1 MEKERAYEIWTDL
14 FGDVDVAYDFASH
27 PMRKADFQ
35 NKDSHYGWD
44 IDEKKPFL
52 AQKSNLLPCSLNTM
66 GFRQGKS
73 SFKVGNHL
81 FEVRKGR
88 QYGTFSI
95 YDITER
101 NNPINMDPTVENQ
114 NPEYNRKRF
123 HEIAVSRN
131 NIASGFHI
139 PSLKSIQDNVINEK
153 IAVQDDFFFED
164 EKEETKEEILPN
176 VGEPVPEEKVEES
189 PALEEQNASQETEE
203 VKTEEVQEEPISE
216 EAKNEPVMEE
226 KAEEMTVE
234 QEEAPSIT
242 EDPDQEENAS
252 SIIEE
257 HPLLEDESYDETQ
270 EEVPSLEQTHVEE
283 EKDVSFIIEDLKK
296 RIEQNEKEIAS
307 LKESNNSIEQEKNSL
322 ADKNDQIREEN
333 ESIRKEII
341 ENQKQ
346 IQEIL
351 AANEALKNEIRE
363 LSTQTEEKKASYENL
378 RQEKE
383 QLENE
388 LSLSKESNVL
398 LSGQI
403 NELQEKEKAS
413 KMSLSSLE
421 KEKAELEEKI
431 LSLNSAL
438 EEIKNQEEQQNR
450 IDSDKNNQILSEMNQ
465 MKAELQEK
473 ENVIASLVKKKE
485 EMTIQKDALESSL
498 QEEKGKEEESKK
510 NYDELLLKH
519 QNLVAEYDQL
529 NAQSELSSDQMASV
543 NDENKNLS
551 NQIKELNTQIEEA
564 NRKNQDVLF
573 EKDSL
578 VRQMNE
584 TKEKMLS
591 LNSELEFIKNEKM
604 QLSADK
610 TLLNATID
618 QMKSNLEISQKKN
631 ADSLSTLQSEI
642 DGYKN
647 ELEALKNEK
656 TLLQDKVLYLSL
668 NGKEEGFLSMRN
680 ELLSRLLPFD
690 EENILSSFKEHPE
703 WKKEF
708 LEDIETIQGES
719 SLVLEEEVSYAKED
733 QERKKRALN
742 YYDQIFSME
751 KNEVSDF
758 AGRFIRMT
766 DYQNKNS
773 DYGWNFFLLDPHGEE
788 KNDNIAIANLKSIA
802 DYHFD
807 IPFKTNG
814 NEFIVKKIGER
825 NKILSSDYISDP
837 YDFSQALR
845 VTKKN
850 QEKKSPLIYLFVKV
864 LGVSQAQPE
873 KEALMEFFDLMDC
886 TVKRICPTSFVEM
899 KTVLGNG
906 CYAFVTFSSNGK
918 DAYREVLDYAV
929 LLNSYR
935 REYRSREK
943 LNAVIVLNEVD
954 VEFSKRHLDYD
965 ALLNE
970 TKDDELR
977 TLRYEFNLAVI
988 NSTIKRTIHIG
999 PRILDKLPLDQNM
1012 LKPSNIGQGNF
1023 AKMYRFD
1030 KEFKIYNFIYSLT
1043 HKEEETQE

>member
-1 MEKERAYEIWTDL
+1 MEKERAYEIWTNL

-27 PMRKADFQ
+27 PMKKNDFQ

-52 AQKSNLLPCSLNTM
+52 AQESNLLPCSLNTM

-81 FEVRKGR
+81 FEVRKGK

-101 NNPINMDPTVENQ
+101 NNPINMDPTIENQ

-123 HEIAVSRN
+123 HEIAVSKS
-131 NIASGFHI
+131 NITPGFHI

-153 IAVQDDFFFED
+153 IAAQDDFFFDD
-164 EKEETKEEILPN
+164 EKEEKKEVILSNEEI
-176 VGEPVPEEKVEES
+176 VPEEKNEEMPIAEETLATNAVEEEKDET
-189 PALEEQNASQETEE
+189 AQEESLSEEMKEESVIEENPSVDEE
-203 VKTEEVQEEPISE
+203 VEEEKEETSSILEEPIKE
-216 EAKNEPVMEE
+216 
-226 KAEEMTVE
+226 
-234 QEEAPSIT
+234 
-242 EDPDQEENAS
+242 AS
-252 SIIEE
+252 SAAEE

-270 EEVPSLEQTHVEE
+270 EEVTSLEPTDEEE
-283 EKDVSFIIEDLKK
+283 EKDVSFIIEDLKNK
-296 RIEQNEKEIAS
+296 IEQNEKEIAS
-307 LKESNNSIEQEKNSL
+307 LKETKDSLEQEKISL
-322 ADKNDQIREEN
+322 SDENRLMKEEN
-333 ESIRKEII
+333 DRVQKEIE

-346 IQEIL
+346 VQEIL
-351 AANEALKNEIRE
+351 FANEALKNEIRE
-363 LSTQTEEKKASYENL
+363 MSTQKEEKSVSYENL
-378 RQEKE
+378 KQEKE

-403 NELQEKEKAS
+403 NELQEKENVS
-413 KMSLSSLE
+413 QETLSSLE

-438 EEIKNQEEQQNR
+438 EEIKNQEEEKNR
-450 IDSDKNNQILSEMNQ
+450 NDSDKNNQVLFEMNQ
-465 MKAELQEK
+465 LKNELQEK
-473 ENVIASLVKKKE
+473 EDLIVSLTKEKE
-485 EMTIQKDALESSL
+485 EMNLQKESLENSL
-498 QEEKGKEEESKK
+498 QEEKKKEEEAKK
-510 NYDELLLKH
+510 NYDDLLLMH
-519 QNLVAEYDQL
+519 QNLTADYSQL
-529 NAQSELSSDQMASV
+529 NAQVELSSDQMDSV
-543 NDENKNLS
+543 NEENLNLS
-551 NQIKELNTQIEEA
+551 NQIKELNNQIEEA
-564 NRKNQDVLF
+564 NKKNQDILF

-584 TKEKMLS
+584 NKEKMLS
-591 LNSELEFIKNEKM
+591 LNSELEYIKNEKL

-610 TLLNATID
+610 TLLNERID
-618 QMKSNLEISQKKN
+618 QMKSDQELSQKKN
-631 ADSLSTLQSEI
+631 SDSLSMLQSEI
-642 DGYKN
+642 EGYKN
-647 ELEALKNEK
+647 ELETLKNEK
-656 TLLQDKVLYLSL
+656 ELIQEKVLYLSL
-668 NGKEEGFLSMRN
+668 NGKEEEFLSMRN
-680 ELLSRLLPFD
+680 DLLSQSLPFD
-690 EENILSSFKEHPE
+690 EEHVLSSFKEHPE

-708 LEDIETIQGES
+708 LEGIMPIQGES
-719 SLVLEEEVSYAKED
+719 SLVLKEEVSYTKED
-733 QERKKRALN
+733 KDRKKRAFN

-773 DYGWNFFLLDPHGEE
+773 DYGWDFFLLDSTLEE
-788 KNDNIAIANLKSIA
+788 KMDNIAIANLKSIA
-802 DYHFD
+802 DYHYD
-807 IPFKTNG
+807 VPFRTNG
-814 NEFIVKKIGER
+814 NEFIVKKIGEK
-825 NKILSSDYISDP
+825 NKILSSDFISDP

-850 QEKKSPLIYLFVKV
+850 QEKKSPLIYLFVKI

-906 CYAFVTFSSNGK
+906 NYAFVTFSSNEK

-935 REYRSREK
+935 REYRSREI

-1043 HKEEETQE
+1043 HREEETQE

>member
-1 MEKERAYEIWTDL
+1 MEKERAYEIWTNL

-27 PMRKADFQ
+27 PMKKNDFQ

-52 AQKSNLLPCSLNTM
+52 AQESNLLPCSLNTM

-81 FEVRKGR
+81 FEVRKGK

-101 NNPINMDPTVENQ
+101 NNPINMDPTIENQ

-123 HEIAVSRN
+123 HEIAVSKS
-131 NIASGFHI
+131 NITPGFHI

-153 IAVQDDFFFED
+153 IAAQDDFFFDD
-164 EKEETKEEILPN
+164 EKEEKKEVILSNEEI
-176 VGEPVPEEKVEES
+176 VPEEKNEEMPIAEETLATNAVEEEKDET
-189 PALEEQNASQETEE
+189 AQEESLSEEMKEESVIEENPSMDEKVEEKKEETSSIL
-203 VKTEEVQEEPISE
+203 EEPIKE
-216 EAKNEPVMEE
+216 
-226 KAEEMTVE
+226 
-234 QEEAPSIT
+234 
-242 EDPDQEENAS
+242 AS
-252 SIIEE
+252 SAAEE

-270 EEVPSLEQTHVEE
+270 EEVTSLEPTDEEE
-283 EKDVSFIIEDLKK
+283 EKDVSFIIEDLKNK
-296 RIEQNEKEIAS
+296 IEQNEIEIAS
-307 LKESNNSIEQEKNSL
+307 LKETKDSLEQEKISL
-322 ADKNDQIREEN
+322 SDENRLMKEEN
-333 ESIRKEII
+333 DRVQKEIE

-346 IQEIL
+346 VQEIL
-351 AANEALKNEIRE
+351 SANEALKNEIRE
-363 LSTQTEEKKASYENL
+363 MSTQKEEKSVSYENL
-378 RQEKE
+378 KQEKE

-403 NELQEKEKAS
+403 NELQEKENVS
-413 KMSLSSLE
+413 QETLSSLE

-431 LSLNSAL
+431 FSLNSAL
-438 EEIKNQEEQQNR
+438 EEIKNQEEEKNR
-450 IDSDKNNQILSEMNQ
+450 NDSDKNNQVLFEMNQ
-465 MKAELQEK
+465 LKNELQEK
-473 ENVIASLVKKKE
+473 EDLIVSLTKEKE
-485 EMTIQKDALESSL
+485 EMNLQKESLENSL
-498 QEEKGKEEESKK
+498 QEEKKKEEEAKK
-510 NYDELLLKH
+510 NYDDLLLMH
-519 QNLVAEYDQL
+519 QNLTADYSQL
-529 NAQSELSSDQMASV
+529 NAQVELSSDQMDSV
-543 NDENKNLS
+543 NEENLNLS
-551 NQIKELNTQIEEA
+551 NQIKELNNQIEEA
-564 NRKNQDVLF
+564 NKKNQDILF

-584 TKEKMLS
+584 NKEKMLS
-591 LNSELEFIKNEKM
+591 LNSELEYIKNEKL

-610 TLLNATID
+610 TLLNERID
-618 QMKSNLEISQKKN
+618 QMKSDQELSQKKN
-631 ADSLSTLQSEI
+631 SDSLSMLQSEI
-642 DGYKN
+642 EGYKN
-647 ELEALKNEK
+647 ELETLKNEK
-656 TLLQDKVLYLSL
+656 ELIQEKVLYLSL
-668 NGKEEGFLSMRN
+668 NGKEEEFLSMRN
-680 ELLSRLLPFD
+680 DLLSQSLPFD
-690 EENILSSFKEHPE
+690 EEHVLSSFKEHPE

-708 LEDIETIQGES
+708 LEGIMPIQGES
-719 SLVLEEEVSYAKED
+719 SLVLKEEVSYTKED
-733 QERKKRALN
+733 KDRKKRAFN

-773 DYGWNFFLLDPHGEE
+773 DYGWDFFLLDSTLEE
-788 KNDNIAIANLKSIA
+788 KMDNIAIANLKSIA
-802 DYHFD
+802 DYHYD
-807 IPFKTNG
+807 VPFRTNG
-814 NEFIVKKIGER
+814 NEFIVKKIGEK
-825 NKILSSDYISDP
+825 NKILSSDFISDP

-850 QEKKSPLIYLFVKV
+850 QEKKSPLIYLFVKI

-873 KEALMEFFDLMDC
+873 KGALMEFFDLMDC

-906 CYAFVTFSSNGK
+906 NYAFVTFSSNEK

-935 REYRSREK
+935 REYRSREI

-1043 HKEEETQE
+1043 HREEETQE

>member
-1 MEKERAYEIWTDL
+1 MEKERAYEIWTNL

-27 PMRKADFQ
+27 PMKKNDFQ

-52 AQKSNLLPCSLNTM
+52 AQESNLLPCSLNTM

-101 NNPINMDPTVENQ
+101 NNPINMDPTIENQ

-123 HEIAVSRN
+123 HEIAVSKS
-131 NIASGFHI
+131 NITSGFHI

-153 IAVQDDFFFED
+153 IAAQDDFFFDD
-164 EKEETKEEILPN
+164 EKEEKKEVILSNEEI
-176 VGEPVPEEKVEES
+176 VPEEKNEEMPIAEETLATNAVEEEKDET
-189 PALEEQNASQETEE
+189 AQEEIFSEEMKEESVIEENPSMDEKVEEEKEETSSIL
-203 VKTEEVQEEPISE
+203 EEPIKE
-216 EAKNEPVMEE
+216 
-226 KAEEMTVE
+226 
-234 QEEAPSIT
+234 
-242 EDPDQEENAS
+242 AS
-252 SIIEE
+252 SAAEE

-270 EEVPSLEQTHVEE
+270 EEVTSLEPTDEEE
-283 EKDVSFIIEDLKK
+283 EKDVSFIIEDLKNK
-296 RIEQNEKEIAS
+296 IEQNEIEIAS
-307 LKESNNSIEQEKNSL
+307 LKETKDSLEQEKISL
-322 ADKNDQIREEN
+322 SDENRLMKEEN
-333 ESIRKEII
+333 DRVQKEIE

-346 IQEIL
+346 VQEIL
-351 AANEALKNEIRE
+351 SANEALKNEIRE
-363 LSTQTEEKKASYENL
+363 MSTQKEEKSVSYENL
-378 RQEKE
+378 KQEKE

-403 NELQEKEKAS
+403 NELQEKENVS
-413 KMSLSSLE
+413 QETLSSLE

-431 LSLNSAL
+431 FSLNSAL
-438 EEIKNQEEQQNR
+438 EEIKNQEEEKNR
-450 IDSDKNNQILSEMNQ
+450 NDSDKNNQVLFEMNQ
-465 MKAELQEK
+465 LENELQEK
-473 ENVIASLVKKKE
+473 EDLIVSLTKEKE
-485 EMTIQKDALESSL
+485 EMNLQKESLENSL
-498 QEEKGKEEESKK
+498 QEEKKKEEEAKK
-510 NYDELLLKH
+510 NYDDLLLMH
-519 QNLVAEYDQL
+519 QNLTADYSQL
-529 NAQSELSSDQMASV
+529 NAQVELSSDQMDSV
-543 NDENKNLS
+543 NEENLNLS
-551 NQIKELNTQIEEA
+551 NQIKELNNQIEEA
-564 NRKNQDVLF
+564 NKKNQDILF

-584 TKEKMLS
+584 NKEKMLS
-591 LNSELEFIKNEKM
+591 LNSELEYIKNEKL

-610 TLLNATID
+610 TLLNERID
-618 QMKSNLEISQKKN
+618 QMKSDQELSQKKN
-631 ADSLSTLQSEI
+631 SDSLSMLQSEI
-642 DGYKN
+642 EGYKN
-647 ELEALKNEK
+647 ELETLKNEK
-656 TLLQDKVLYLSL
+656 ELIQEKVLYLSL
-668 NGKEEGFLSMRN
+668 NGKEEEFLSMRN
-680 ELLSRLLPFD
+680 DLLSQSLPFD
-690 EENILSSFKEHPE
+690 EEHVLSSFKEHPE

-708 LEDIETIQGES
+708 LEGIMPIQGES
-719 SLVLEEEVSYAKED
+719 SLVLKEEVSYTKED
-733 QERKKRALN
+733 KDRKKRAFN

-773 DYGWNFFLLDPHGEE
+773 DYGWDFFLLDSALEE
-788 KNDNIAIANLKSIA
+788 KMDNIAIANLKSIA
-802 DYHFD
+802 DYHYD
-807 IPFKTNG
+807 VPFRTNG
-814 NEFIVKKIGER
+814 NEFIVKKIGEK
-825 NKILSSDYISDP
+825 NKILSSDFISDP

-850 QEKKSPLIYLFVKV
+850 QEKKSPLIYLFVKI

-873 KEALMEFFDLMDC
+873 KGALMEFFDLMDC

-906 CYAFVTFSSNGK
+906 NYAFVTFSSNEK

-935 REYRSREK
+935 REYRSREI

-1043 HKEEETQE
+1043 HREEETQE

>member
-1 MEKERAYEIWTDL
+1 MEKERAYEIWTNL

-27 PMRKADFQ
+27 PMKKNDFQ

-52 AQKSNLLPCSLNTM
+52 AQESNLLPCSLNTM

-81 FEVRKGR
+81 FEVRKGK

-101 NNPINMDPTVENQ
+101 NNPINMDPTIENQ

-123 HEIAVSRN
+123 HEIAVSKS
-131 NIASGFHI
+131 NITPGFHI

-153 IAVQDDFFFED
+153 IAAQDDFFFDD
-164 EKEETKEEILPN
+164 EKEEKKEVILSNEEI
-176 VGEPVPEEKVEES
+176 VPEEKNEEMPIAEETLATNAVEEEKDET
-189 PALEEQNASQETEE
+189 AQEESLSEEMKEESVIEENPSMDEE
-203 VKTEEVQEEPISE
+203 VEEKKEETSSILEEPIKE
-216 EAKNEPVMEE
+216 
-226 KAEEMTVE
+226 
-234 QEEAPSIT
+234 
-242 EDPDQEENAS
+242 AS
-252 SIIEE
+252 SAAEE

-270 EEVPSLEQTHVEE
+270 EEVTSLEPTDEEE
-283 EKDVSFIIEDLKK
+283 EKDVSFIIEDLKNK
-296 RIEQNEKEIAS
+296 IEQNEKEIAS
-307 LKESNNSIEQEKNSL
+307 LKETKDSLEQEKISL
-322 ADKNDQIREEN
+322 SDENRLMKEEN
-333 ESIRKEII
+333 DRVQKEIE

-346 IQEIL
+346 VQEIL
-351 AANEALKNEIRE
+351 FANEALKNEIRE
-363 LSTQTEEKKASYENL
+363 MSTQKEEKSVSYENL
-378 RQEKE
+378 KQEKE

-403 NELQEKEKAS
+403 NELQEKENVS
-413 KMSLSSLE
+413 QETLSSLE

-438 EEIKNQEEQQNR
+438 EEIKNQEEEKNR
-450 IDSDKNNQILSEMNQ
+450 NDSDKNNQVLFEMNQ
-465 MKAELQEK
+465 LKNELQEK
-473 ENVIASLVKKKE
+473 EDLIVSLTKEKE
-485 EMTIQKDALESSL
+485 EMNLQKESLENSL
-498 QEEKGKEEESKK
+498 QEEKKKEEEAKK
-510 NYDELLLKH
+510 NYDDLLLMH
-519 QNLVAEYDQL
+519 QNLTADYSQL
-529 NAQSELSSDQMASV
+529 NAQVELSSDQMDSV
-543 NDENKNLS
+543 NEENLNLS
-551 NQIKELNTQIEEA
+551 NQIKELNNQIEEA
-564 NRKNQDVLF
+564 NKKNQDILF

-584 TKEKMLS
+584 NKEKMLS
-591 LNSELEFIKNEKM
+591 LNSELEYIKNEKL

-610 TLLNATID
+610 TLLNERID
-618 QMKSNLEISQKKN
+618 QMKSDQELSQKKN
-631 ADSLSTLQSEI
+631 SDSLSMLQSEI
-642 DGYKN
+642 EGYKN
-647 ELEALKNEK
+647 ELETLKNEK
-656 TLLQDKVLYLSL
+656 ELIQEKVLYLSL
-668 NGKEEGFLSMRN
+668 NGKEEEFLSMRN
-680 ELLSRLLPFD
+680 DLLSQSLPFD
-690 EENILSSFKEHPE
+690 EEHVLSSFKEHPE

-708 LEDIETIQGES
+708 LEGIMPIQGES
-719 SLVLEEEVSYAKED
+719 SLVLKEEVSYTKED
-733 QERKKRALN
+733 KDRKKRAFN

-773 DYGWNFFLLDPHGEE
+773 DYGWDFFLLDSTLEE
-788 KNDNIAIANLKSIA
+788 KMDNIAIANLKSIA
-802 DYHFD
+802 DYHYD
-807 IPFKTNG
+807 VPFRTNG
-814 NEFIVKKIGER
+814 NEFIVKKIGEK
-825 NKILSSDYISDP
+825 NKILSSDFISDP

-850 QEKKSPLIYLFVKV
+850 QEKKSPLIYLFVKI

-906 CYAFVTFSSNGK
+906 NYAFVTFSSNEK

-935 REYRSREK
+935 REYRSREI

-1043 HKEEETQE
+1043 HREEETQE

>member
-1 MEKERAYEIWTDL
+1 MEKERAYEIWTNL

-27 PMRKADFQ
+27 PMKKNDFQ

-52 AQKSNLLPCSLNTM
+52 AQESNLLPCSLNTM

-81 FEVRKGR
+81 FEVRKGK

-101 NNPINMDPTVENQ
+101 NNPINMDPTIENQ

-123 HEIAVSRN
+123 HEIAVSKS
-131 NIASGFHI
+131 NITPGFHI

-153 IAVQDDFFFED
+153 IAAQDDFFFDD
-164 EKEETKEEILPN
+164 EKEEKKEVILSNEEI
-176 VGEPVPEEKVEES
+176 VPEEKNEEMPIAEETLATNAVEEEKDET
-189 PALEEQNASQETEE
+189 AQEESLSEEMKEESVIEENPSVDEKVEEEKEETSSIL
-203 VKTEEVQEEPISE
+203 EEPIKE
-216 EAKNEPVMEE
+216 
-226 KAEEMTVE
+226 
-234 QEEAPSIT
+234 
-242 EDPDQEENAS
+242 AS
-252 SIIEE
+252 SAAEE

-270 EEVPSLEQTHVEE
+270 EEVTSLEPTDEEE
-283 EKDVSFIIEDLKK
+283 EKDVSFIIEDLKNK
-296 RIEQNEKEIAS
+296 IEQNEKEIAS
-307 LKESNNSIEQEKNSL
+307 LKETKDSLEQEKISL
-322 ADKNDQIREEN
+322 SDENRLMKEEN
-333 ESIRKEII
+333 DRVQKEIE

-346 IQEIL
+346 VQEIL
-351 AANEALKNEIRE
+351 SANEALKNEIRE
-363 LSTQTEEKKASYENL
+363 MSTQKEEKSVSYENL
-378 RQEKE
+378 KQEKE

-403 NELQEKEKAS
+403 NELQEKENVS
-413 KMSLSSLE
+413 QETLSSLE

-431 LSLNSAL
+431 FSLNSAL
-438 EEIKNQEEQQNR
+438 EEIKNQEEEKNR
-450 IDSDKNNQILSEMNQ
+450 NDSDKNNQVLFEMNQ
-465 MKAELQEK
+465 LKNELQEK
-473 ENVIASLVKKKE
+473 EDLIVSLTKEKE
-485 EMTIQKDALESSL
+485 EMNLQKESLENSL
-498 QEEKGKEEESKK
+498 QEEKKKEEEAKK
-510 NYDELLLKH
+510 NYDDLLLMH
-519 QNLVAEYDQL
+519 QNLTADYSQL
-529 NAQSELSSDQMASV
+529 NAQVELSSDQMDSV
-543 NDENKNLS
+543 NEENLNLS
-551 NQIKELNTQIEEA
+551 NQIKELNNQIEEA
-564 NRKNQDVLF
+564 NKKNQDVLF

-584 TKEKMLS
+584 NKEKMLS
-591 LNSELEFIKNEKM
+591 LNSELEYIKNEKL

-610 TLLNATID
+610 TLLNERID
-618 QMKSNLEISQKKN
+618 QMKSDQELSQKKN
-631 ADSLSTLQSEI
+631 SDSLSMLQSEI
-642 DGYKN
+642 EGYKN
-647 ELEALKNEK
+647 ELETLKNEK
-656 TLLQDKVLYLSL
+656 ELIQEKVLYLSL
-668 NGKEEGFLSMRN
+668 NGKEEEFLSMRN
-680 ELLSRLLPFD
+680 DLLSQSLPFD
-690 EENILSSFKEHPE
+690 EEHVLSSFKEHPE

-708 LEDIETIQGES
+708 LEGIMPIQGES
-719 SLVLEEEVSYAKED
+719 SLVLKEEVSYTKED
-733 QERKKRALN
+733 KDRKKRAFN

-773 DYGWNFFLLDPHGEE
+773 DYGWDFFLLDSTLEE
-788 KNDNIAIANLKSIA
+788 KMDNIAIANLKSIA
-802 DYHFD
+802 DYHYD
-807 IPFKTNG
+807 VPFRTNG
-814 NEFIVKKIGER
+814 NEFIVKKIGEK
-825 NKILSSDYISDP
+825 NKILSSDFISDP

-850 QEKKSPLIYLFVKV
+850 QEKKSPLIYLFVKI

-873 KEALMEFFDLMDC
+873 KGALMEFFDLMDC

-906 CYAFVTFSSNGK
+906 NYAFVTFSSNEK

-935 REYRSREK
+935 REYRSREI

-1043 HKEEETQE
+1043 HREEETQE

>member
-1 MEKERAYEIWTDL
+1 MEKERAYEIWTNL

-27 PMRKADFQ
+27 PMKKNDFQ

-52 AQKSNLLPCSLNTM
+52 AQESNLLPCSLNTM

-101 NNPINMDPTVENQ
+101 NNPINMDPTIENQ

-123 HEIAVSRN
+123 HEIAVSKS
-131 NIASGFHI
+131 NITPGFHI
-139 PSLKSIQDNVINEK
+139 PSLRSIQDNVINEK
-153 IAVQDDFFFED
+153 IAAQDDFFFDD
-164 EKEETKEEILPN
+164 EKEEGKEAILSN
-176 VGEPVPEEKVEES
+176 EETVPEEKNEEMPIAEETLATNAVVEAKEETAQEEILSEEMKEES
-189 PALEEQNASQETEE
+189 VIEENPSMDEKVDEEKEETSSIF
-203 VKTEEVQEEPISE
+203 EEPIE
-216 EAKNEPVMEE
+216 EA
-226 KAEEMTVE
+226 
-234 QEEAPSIT
+234 
-242 EDPDQEENAS
+242 S
-252 SIIEE
+252 SATEE

-270 EEVPSLEQTHVEE
+270 EEITSLEQADEEE

-296 RIEQNEKEIAS
+296 KIEQNEKEIAS
-307 LKESNNSIEQEKNSL
+307 LKETKDSLEQEKISL
-322 ADKNDQIREEN
+322 SDENHLIKEEN
-333 ESIRKEII
+333 DRVQKENE

-346 IQEIL
+346 VQEIL
-351 AANEALKNEIRE
+351 SANEALKNEIRE
-363 LSTQTEEKKASYENL
+363 LSTQKEEKNSSYENL
-378 RQEKE
+378 KQEKE

-403 NELQEKEKAS
+403 NELQEKENVS
-413 KMSLSSLE
+413 QVTLSSLE

-438 EEIKNQEEQQNR
+438 EEIKNQEEEKNR
-450 IDSDKNNQILSEMNQ
+450 NDSDKNSQVLFEMNQ
-465 MKAELQEK
+465 LKNELQEK
-473 ENVIASLVKKKE
+473 EEIIISLTKEKE
-485 EMTIQKDALESSL
+485 EMNLQKESLENSL
-498 QEEKGKEEESKK
+498 QEEKEKEEEAKK
-510 NYDELLLKH
+510 NYDDLLLVH
-519 QNLVAEYDQL
+519 QNLTSDYSQL
-529 NAQSELSSDQMASV
+529 NAQVELSSDQLASV
-543 NDENKNLS
+543 NEENLNLS

-564 NRKNQDVLF
+564 NKKNQDVLF

-584 TKEKMLS
+584 NKEKILS
-591 LNSELEFIKNEKM
+591 LNSELEYIKNEKM

-610 TLLNATID
+610 TLLNERID
-618 QMKSNLEISQKKN
+618 QMKSDQELSQKKN
-631 ADSLSTLQSEI
+631 SDSLSMLQSEI
-642 DGYKN
+642 EGYKT
-647 ELEALKNEK
+647 ELETLKNEK
-656 TLLQDKVLYLSL
+656 ELIQEKVLFLSL
-668 NGKEEGFLSMRN
+668 NGKEEEFLSMRN
-680 ELLSRLLPFD
+680 DLLSQSLPFD
-690 EENILSSFKEHPE
+690 DEHVLASFKEHPE

-708 LEDIETIQGES
+708 LEGIMPIQGES
-719 SLVLEEEVSYAKED
+719 SLVLKEEVSYTKED
-733 QERKKRALN
+733 KDRKKRAFN

-773 DYGWNFFLLDPHGEE
+773 DYGWDFFLLDPALEE
-788 KNDNIAIANLKSIA
+788 KMDNIAIANLKSIA
-802 DYHFD
+802 DYRYEV
-807 IPFKTNG
+807 PFRTNG
-814 NEFIVKKIGER
+814 NEFIVKKIGEK
-825 NKILSSDYISDP
+825 NKILSSDFISDP

-850 QEKKSPLIYLFVKV
+850 QEKKSPLIYLFVKI
-864 LGVSQAQPE
+864 LGVSQALPE

-906 CYAFVTFSSNGK
+906 NYAFVTFSSNAK

-935 REYRSREK
+935 REYRSREI

-1012 LKPSNIGQGNF
+1012 LNPSNIGQGNF